1 MAQAWHDYFG
11 MLGAAAATLL
21 GLLFVSVSINAETIL
36 GSAHKHSMHLAE
48 QAFHNYIA
56 AVIVSLVA
64 FFPGISNTSLGLTIL
79 FLAGLYSV
87 RLLIRFYKAMRA
99 PRAADSRIEAVRRYG
114 STLSGFVLLA
124 VGGAQMARDNQLE
137 PIIAMGGLVLIVSAT
152 AISWQL
158 LVRVAQTRYGAG
170 KNDS

>member
-21 GLLFVSVSINAETIL
+21 GLLFVSVSINAEVIL

-64 FFPGISNTSLGLTIL
+64 FLPGISNTSLGLTIL
-79 FLAGLYSV
+79 SLSGLYTV
-87 RLLIRFYKAMRA
+87 RLLVRFYKAMRA
-99 PRAADSRIEAVRRYG
+99 PRATDSRFDALRRYS
-114 STLSGFVLLA
+114 STLIGFVLLA
-124 VGGAQMARDNQLE
+124 VGGAQMTRDNQVE

-158 LVRVAQTRYGAG
+158 LVRVAQTRYGAREE
-170 KNDS
+170 

>member
-1 MAQAWHDYFG
+1 MIQAWHDYFG

-21 GLLFVSVSINAETIL
+21 GLLFVSVSINAEVIL
-36 GSAHKHSMHLAE
+36 GPTHKHSMHLAE

-79 FLAGLYSV
+79 FLSGLYSV
-87 RLLIRFYKAMRA
+87 RLLMRFYKAMRA
-99 PRAADSRIEAVRRYG
+99 PGAADSRIEAVRRYG
-114 STLSGFVLLA
+114 STLGGFVLLA
-124 VGGAQMARDNQLE
+124 VGGTQMALDNQLQ

-152 AISWQL
+152 AISWEL
-158 LVRVAQTRYGAG
+158 LVRVAQTRFGAG
-170 KNDS
+170 ENDS

>member
-1 MAQAWHDYFG
+1 MTQAWHDYFG
-11 MLGAAAATLL
+11 MLGAASATLL

-56 AVIVSLVA
+56 TVVLSLVV
-64 FFPGISNTSLGLTIL
+64 FYPGISNASLGLTIL
-79 FLAGLYSV
+79 SLSGLYSV

-99 PRAADSRIEAVRRYG
+99 PRAADSRIDAVRRYG
-114 STLSGFVLLA
+114 ATLGGFVALA
-124 VGGAQMARDNQLE
+124 VGGAQMMRDNQLE

-170 KNDS
+170 KPES